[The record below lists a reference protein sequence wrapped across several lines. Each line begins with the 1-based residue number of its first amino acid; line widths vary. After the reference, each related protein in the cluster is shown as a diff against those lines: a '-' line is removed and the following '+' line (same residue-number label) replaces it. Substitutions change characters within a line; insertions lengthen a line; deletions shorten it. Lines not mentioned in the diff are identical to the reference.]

1 MSSAEAEVDEHL
13 DAILQACE
21 EGDEKW
27 LEELL
32 DDKNHGNMIDTKDPD
47 GYTPIVIASNY
58 GQNGIV
64 KTLLERNADP
74 SIAANDGGTALLC
87 AVQGKHIEV
96 VRTLLNDPLVE
107 VDPKCTTSSTAPKPL
122 YTACQE
128 SADAIVFLLVSRG
141 ADVNI
146 THEGTS
152 PLYVAAQLG
161 NRKVCSTLLN
171 AGAKVNLGSKA
182 TGASPLIVSVK
193 NNHKKVARRLLQ
205 DPKVDVNC
213 QMTKTGSTPLLIA
226 IKKGKEGRDFL
237 SMLLDAK
244 ADVEK
249 KDKRGD
255 SPLIKAAWYGDRV
268 TIGQLIRCGAK
279 LDPVDADGQTAGTI
293 LLNEH
298 DEDIEELVGSS
309 SRRNSK
315 ISSLMQPTTLQTT
328 ERKMDMHTPLAPAA
342 AVNLDSRNFRRRGSA
357 APLPGI
363 GNAPLG
369 NAPPLHQRHST
380 RNLHSNAPQN
390 LRPNF
395 NRANSLS
402 TINFAGGGGALRPLQ
417 PPNHQKKDSGAAVR
431 EILASSRQMLITHS
445 TAAV

>member
-298 DEDIEELVGSS
+298 DEDIEELAGSNRRQRKS
-309 SRRNSK
+309 S
-315 ISSLMQPTTLQTT
+315 ITQPTTLQTT
-328 ERKMDMHTPLAPAA
+328 ERQMDMHAPLGA
-342 AVNLDSRNFRRRGSA
+342 AVNLDSRNFRRRGSG

-363 GNAPLG
+363 G
-369 NAPPLHQRHST
+369 NAPPLHQRHSN
-380 RNLHSNAPQN
+380 RNLLPQN
-390 LRPNF
+390 LRQNF

-402 TINFAGGGGALRPLQ
+402 AINFGGGGGGGGLRPLQ
-417 PPNHQKKDSGAAVR
+417 APNHHKKDSGAAVR
-431 EILASSRQMLITHS
+431 EILASSRQMISHS
-445 TAAV
+445 TTAV